1 MEEHEFRHRL
11 KDSSK
16 RLKQVEICSAGLEVK
31 WKE

>member
-11 KDSSK
+11 KDSSEQ
-16 RLKQVEICSAGLEVK
+16 LKQAEIRSARLEVK